1 MSKTTS
7 RRAVLA
13 GAADRAEQLI
23 HMLRTCHVREGW
35 QIDEESAERVL
46 AYFRDGA
53 PDDDRFQ
60 CVIDFCDQHNQSL
73 DWIFCGNPGVM
84 ICQLA
89 AQASGAVGARS

>member
-1 MSKTTS
+1 MSTTS

-13 GAADRAEQLI
+13 GASDRAEQLI
-23 HMLRTCHVREGW
+23 QVLRTCHVREGW
-35 QIDEESAERVL
+35 QLDEEAADRVL

-73 DWIFCGNPGVM
+73 DWIFRGEAGVM

-89 AQASGAVGARS
+89 AQSPGSAGRS